1 MKKFFTMDLQGK
13 VLIAM
18 VFMLLCFT
26 LSVLYKVAVQQRTVR
41 MDRVQDL
48 SER

>member
-18 VFMLLCFT
+18 VFMVLGFM
-26 LSVLYKVAVQQRTVR
+26 LSVQYKVTVQQRTIR
-41 MDRVQDL
+41 MDRVEDL
-48 SER
+48 S